1 MPRQRKS
8 LIHCF
13 RIPDSDDPATILH
26 EMNTAS
32 GNLLSDAVIHT
43 LISSDWNT
51 IPDLV
56 RDAELII
63 AHARILQTQISPE
76 LCAELLEMHRNSPV

>member
-1 MPRQRKS
+1 
-8 LIHCF
+8 
-13 RIPDSDDPATILH
+13 
-26 EMNTAS
+26 MNTAS
-32 GNLLSDAVIHT
+32 GNLLSRTVICT

-56 RDAELII
+56 RDTELII
-63 AHARILQTQISPE
+63 AHARILQTPISPE